1 MKIIKKTLIVALVAF
16 VLIQF
21 YRPEKNNAEY
31 RNVAAFEAKTQVTP
45 EIKTILEQTCYDCHS
60 DKTEYPW
67 YAEVSPFSLM
77 IADHVEDG
85 MKHLNFSKWD
95 SYNDKKKD
103 HKLDEVIEE
112 VEEGKMP
119 EDGYALIHGD
129 LSPEEKE
136 AIMNWGRKAR
146 ANLDL

>member
-1 MKIIKKTLIVALVAF
+1 MNIIKKILLVALVAF
-16 VLIQF
+16 VLMQF

-31 RNVAAFEAKTQVTP
+31 RNVAAFETETQVTP
-45 EIKTILEQTCYDCHS
+45 KIRTILEQKCYDCHS

-77 IADHVEDG
+77 IADHIEDG
-85 MKHLNFSKWD
+85 TKHLNFSKWNT
-95 SYNDKKKD
+95 YKDKKKD

-129 LSPEEKE
+129 LSTEEKE
-136 AIMNWGRKAR
+136 AIMAWGSKAR
-146 ANLDL
+146 ANYDL